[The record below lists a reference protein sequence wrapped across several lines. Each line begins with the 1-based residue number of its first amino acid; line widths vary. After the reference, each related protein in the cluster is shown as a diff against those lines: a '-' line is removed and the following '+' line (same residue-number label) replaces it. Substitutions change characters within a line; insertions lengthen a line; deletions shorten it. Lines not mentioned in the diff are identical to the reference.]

1 MRQDHRQPSRATS
14 VVPLGSIIGARS
26 GDKGGSAN
34 VGVWIPDPVERA
46 AVELAHGRPASLEPA
61 ADAIA
66 LADARY
72 AWMRG
77 FLTIERLRE
86 LLPEAAGLIV
96 ERHELVNLRA
106 INFVIHGL
114 LGRGVAESTRADPQ
128 AKGLGEL
135 LRARLVEIPHDLR
148 PSDDSARTP

>member
-46 AVELAHGRPASLEPA
+46 AVELAHGQPASLEPA

-72 AWMRG
+72 GWLRS

-96 ERHELVNLRA
+96 DRHELANLRA

-114 LGRGVAESTRADPQ
+114 LGRGVAESTRTDPQ

-135 LRARLVEIPHDLR
+135 LRARLVEIPDDLR